1 MTNDKF
7 DADLKSHRR
16 FGLLAFMLLF
26 GFGGIWATSAPI
38 DGAAIATGIVTV
50 KSYSKV
56 VQHLEGGII
65 KDIFVENGAMV
76 EANQPILEIDNT
88 QSLTELE
95 AQNQRL
101 LSLRTWETRLEAERD
116 GRDTLVYPSSFDLLG
131 ERAREDMDGQIQIF
145 NARRSAR
152 AGSIEILEQ
161 RIEQLQ
167 SQIRGYRG
175 LQASKE
181 KLTASYN
188 EELVDIGEL
197 LSQGFSDKNRLREL
211 ERNVSVLEGEIAE
224 LTATIGSTEVAIGEA
239 RLQIL
244 QEEKEFQNDVVSEL
258 RDVQTEINVGV
269 EVATALEDVVSRT
282 IVRAPDSGIVNGL
295 QFHTIAGVI
304 APGMKILDID
314 SEDQMNLYFQTKKR
328 KILPRSQ
335 NQKNYFQLLNSKDIV
350 FAYGPAGTGK
360 TFLAVAKAVA
370 SLQQGLVKKIILS
383 RPAVEAG
390 EKLGFLPGD
399 LKEKVDPFLR
409 PIYDALYEMMPYD
422 QVEKKLAN
430 NTIEIA
436 PIAFMRGRTLEDC
449 YIILD
454 EAQNT
459 TKIQMKMF
467 LTRLGK
473 NSKMVVVGD
482 NTQIDLISKNESGLI
497 EASIK
502 LKNIDD
508 IGFIE
513 LDQRDVIR
521 HEVVRKII
529 NVYEDK
535 NSN

>member
-1 MTNDKF
+1 LSDLNYSLDIELNDNNY
-7 DADLKSHRR
+7 LPNL
-16 FGLLAFMLLF
+16 FGVDDKNIQILEKVNNVLIKYRGNKIKIIGTKLSVKNTKEEILLLF
-26 GFGGIWATSAPI
+26 EQAKKGLDI
-38 DGAAIATGIVTV
+38 DEDKIMETRSM
-50 KSYSKV
+50 K
-56 VQHLEGGII
+56 
-65 KDIFVENGAMV
+65 
-76 EANQPILEIDNT
+76 ILEID
-88 QSLTELE
+88 
-95 AQNQRL
+95 
-101 LSLRTWETRLEAERD
+101 
-116 GRDTLVYPSSFDLLG
+116 P
-131 ERAREDMDGQIQIF
+131 
-145 NARRSAR
+145 
-152 AGSIEILEQ
+152 
-161 RIEQLQ
+161 
-167 SQIRGYRG
+167 
-175 LQASKE
+175 
-181 KLTASYN
+181 
-188 EELVDIGEL
+188 
-197 LSQGFSDKNRLREL
+197 
-211 ERNVSVLEGEIAE
+211 
-224 LTATIGSTEVAIGEA
+224 
-239 RLQIL
+239 
-244 QEEKEFQNDVVSEL
+244 
-258 RDVQTEINVGV
+258 
-269 EVATALEDVVSRT
+269 
-282 IVRAPDSGIVNGL
+282 
-295 QFHTIAGVI
+295 
-304 APGMKILDID
+304 
-314 SEDQMNLYFQTKKR
+314 EDQMNFFFQTKKR

-360 TFLAVAKAVA
+360 TYLAVAKAVA

-497 EASIK
+497 DASIK

-513 LDQRDVIR
+513 LNQRDVIR

-529 NVYEDK
+529 NAYEEK

>member
-1 MTNDKF
+1 MSNINYSLDFELSDNNFIPNLFGVGDKNIHI
-7 DADLKSHRR
+7 LEKVNNVQIKYRGNKIKIIGSKSSIKNTKEEI
-16 FGLLAFMLLF
+16 LLLF
-26 GFGGIWATSAPI
+26 KEAKKGIDI
-38 DGAAIATGIVTV
+38 DEDKIMETRSM
-50 KSYSKV
+50 K
-56 VQHLEGGII
+56 
-65 KDIFVENGAMV
+65 
-76 EANQPILEIDNT
+76 ILEINP
-88 QSLTELE
+88 Q
-95 AQNQRL
+95 
-101 LSLRTWETRLEAERD
+101 
-116 GRDTLVYPSSFDLLG
+116 
-131 ERAREDMDGQIQIF
+131 
-145 NARRSAR
+145 
-152 AGSIEILEQ
+152 
-161 RIEQLQ
+161 
-167 SQIRGYRG
+167 
-175 LQASKE
+175 
-181 KLTASYN
+181 
-188 EELVDIGEL
+188 
-197 LSQGFSDKNRLREL
+197 
-211 ERNVSVLEGEIAE
+211 
-224 LTATIGSTEVAIGEA
+224 
-239 RLQIL
+239 
-244 QEEKEFQNDVVSEL
+244 
-258 RDVQTEINVGV
+258 
-269 EVATALEDVVSRT
+269 
-282 IVRAPDSGIVNGL
+282 
-295 QFHTIAGVI
+295 
-304 APGMKILDID
+304 
-314 SEDQMNLYFQTKKR
+314 DQMDLFFQTKKR
-328 KILPRSQ
+328 KISPRTQ

-430 NTIEIA
+430 NIIEIA

-449 YIILD
+449 FIILD

-482 NTQIDLISKNESGLI
+482 NTQIDLISKNDSGLI
-497 EASIK
+497 DASKK
-502 LKNIDD
+502 LKNIQD

-529 NVYEDK
+529 NAYEQK

>member
-1 MTNDKF
+1 MSDLNYSLDIELSDNNYLPNLFGVNDKNIQI
-7 DADLKSHRR
+7 LEKINNVQIKYRGNKIKIIGTKSSIKDTREEI
-16 FGLLAFMLLF
+16 LLLF
-26 GFGGIWATSAPI
+26 EQAKKGLYI
-38 DGAAIATGIVTV
+38 DEDKIMETRSM
-50 KSYSKV
+50 K
-56 VQHLEGGII
+56 
-65 KDIFVENGAMV
+65 
-76 EANQPILEIDNT
+76 ILEID
-88 QSLTELE
+88 S
-95 AQNQRL
+95 
-101 LSLRTWETRLEAERD
+101 
-116 GRDTLVYPSSFDLLG
+116 
-131 ERAREDMDGQIQIF
+131 
-145 NARRSAR
+145 
-152 AGSIEILEQ
+152 
-161 RIEQLQ
+161 
-167 SQIRGYRG
+167 
-175 LQASKE
+175 
-181 KLTASYN
+181 
-188 EELVDIGEL
+188 EE
-197 LSQGFSDKNRLREL
+197 N
-211 ERNVSVLEGEIAE
+211 
-224 LTATIGSTEVAIGEA
+224 
-239 RLQIL
+239 
-244 QEEKEFQNDVVSEL
+244 
-258 RDVQTEINVGV
+258 
-269 EVATALEDVVSRT
+269 
-282 IVRAPDSGIVNGL
+282 
-295 QFHTIAGVI
+295 
-304 APGMKILDID
+304 
-314 SEDQMNLYFQTKKR
+314 MNLFFQTKKR
-328 KILPRSQ
+328 KIMPRSQ

-422 QVEKKLAN
+422 QVEKKIAN

-502 LKNIDD
+502 LKKIDD

-529 NVYEDK
+529 NAYEDK

>member
-1 MTNDKF
+1 MSNLNYSLDIELNDNNYLPNLFGVNDKNIQILEKVNNVKIKYRGNKIKIIG
-7 DADLKSHRR
+7 AKSSIKDTKEEI
-16 FGLLAFMLLF
+16 LLLF
-26 GFGGIWATSAPI
+26 EQAKKGLDI
-38 DGAAIATGIVTV
+38 DEDKI
-50 KSYSKV
+50 
-56 VQHLEGGII
+56 
-65 KDIFVENGAMV
+65 M
-76 EANQPILEIDNT
+76 EARSMKILEID
-88 QSLTELE
+88 
-95 AQNQRL
+95 
-101 LSLRTWETRLEAERD
+101 
-116 GRDTLVYPSSFDLLG
+116 P
-131 ERAREDMDGQIQIF
+131 
-145 NARRSAR
+145 
-152 AGSIEILEQ
+152 
-161 RIEQLQ
+161 
-167 SQIRGYRG
+167 
-175 LQASKE
+175 
-181 KLTASYN
+181 
-188 EELVDIGEL
+188 
-197 LSQGFSDKNRLREL
+197 
-211 ERNVSVLEGEIAE
+211 
-224 LTATIGSTEVAIGEA
+224 
-239 RLQIL
+239 
-244 QEEKEFQNDVVSEL
+244 
-258 RDVQTEINVGV
+258 
-269 EVATALEDVVSRT
+269 
-282 IVRAPDSGIVNGL
+282 
-295 QFHTIAGVI
+295 
-304 APGMKILDID
+304 
-314 SEDQMNLYFQTKKR
+314 EDQMNLFFQTKKR
-328 KILPRSQ
+328 KILPRSE
-335 NQKNYFQLLNSKDIV
+335 NQKNYFKLLNSKDIV

-482 NTQIDLISKNESGLI
+482 NTQIDLISKKESGLI
-497 EASIK
+497 DASTK

-513 LDQRDVIR
+513 LDQKDVIR
-521 HEVVRKII
+521 HKVVRKII
-529 NVYEDK
+529 NAYEEK

>member
-1 MTNDKF
+1 MSYLNYSLDIELNDNNYLTNLFGVDDKNIQILEK
-7 DADLKSHRR
+7 ANNVLIKYRGNKIKIIGTKSSVKNTKEEI
-16 FGLLAFMLLF
+16 LLLF
-26 GFGGIWATSAPI
+26 EQAKKGLDI
-38 DGAAIATGIVTV
+38 DEDKIMETRSM
-50 KSYSKV
+50 K
-56 VQHLEGGII
+56 
-65 KDIFVENGAMV
+65 
-76 EANQPILEIDNT
+76 ILEID
-88 QSLTELE
+88 
-95 AQNQRL
+95 
-101 LSLRTWETRLEAERD
+101 
-116 GRDTLVYPSSFDLLG
+116 P
-131 ERAREDMDGQIQIF
+131 
-145 NARRSAR
+145 
-152 AGSIEILEQ
+152 
-161 RIEQLQ
+161 
-167 SQIRGYRG
+167 
-175 LQASKE
+175 
-181 KLTASYN
+181 
-188 EELVDIGEL
+188 
-197 LSQGFSDKNRLREL
+197 
-211 ERNVSVLEGEIAE
+211 
-224 LTATIGSTEVAIGEA
+224 
-239 RLQIL
+239 
-244 QEEKEFQNDVVSEL
+244 
-258 RDVQTEINVGV
+258 
-269 EVATALEDVVSRT
+269 
-282 IVRAPDSGIVNGL
+282 
-295 QFHTIAGVI
+295 
-304 APGMKILDID
+304 
-314 SEDQMNLYFQTKKR
+314 EDQMNFFFQTKKR

-360 TFLAVAKAVA
+360 TYLAVAKAVA

-497 EASIK
+497 DASIK

-513 LDQRDVIR
+513 LNQRDVIR

-529 NVYEDK
+529 NAYEEK